1 MKIRSTAATAI
12 GALAAVALFLG
23 GCSPSPGDDAGGASA
38 TEPLAVYATTGYL
51 ADAVANIAPDAKVT
65 TMVGPGG
72 DPHTYQPS
80 TRDIREIGG
89 ADVVFWNGLHLEA
102 HMTDQLSSLGD
113 RQLAVG
119 DALPREL
126 LLDWPETDDEGNAL
140 HDPHVWNSPEA
151 WALVVDSV
159 AGKLAEIDPG
169 NAGEYRENAERYSS
183 EIAAAADEARGM
195 LAGIPEPRILITGHD
210 AFNYFGDTYGLTVLA
225 TDFVSTDAQ
234 LSPTELSELADL
246 IADRRVPVIFRDNQ
260 ANPQAITSLR
270 EAVRARGW
278 DVRISDEELYADSLG
293 ADAGVDT
300 YLGVFMHNATVVAE
314 ALGGSAR

>member
-1 MKIRSTAATAI
+1 MKIRSTVATAI

-23 GCSPSPGDDAGGASA
+23 GCSPS
-38 TEPLAVYATTGYL
+38 
-51 ADAVANIAPDAKVT
+51 
-65 TMVGPGG
+65 PGG

-151 WALVVDSV
+151 
-159 AGKLAEIDPG
+159 
-169 NAGEYRENAERYSS
+169 
-183 EIAAAADEARGM
+183 
-195 LAGIPEPRILITGHD
+195 
-210 AFNYFGDTYGLTVLA
+210 
-225 TDFVSTDAQ
+225 
-234 LSPTELSELADL
+234 
-246 IADRRVPVIFRDNQ
+246 
-260 ANPQAITSLR
+260 
-270 EAVRARGW
+270 
-278 DVRISDEELYADSLG
+278 
-293 ADAGVDT
+293 
-300 YLGVFMHNATVVAE
+300 
-314 ALGGSAR
+314 